1 MPNTYLSKTY
11 SGNGNLKKG
20 TISVWVKFG
29 DTGASADSAIFG
41 TGNTS
46 NDSDFTMLTVNGNG
60 ISGIVTRNVMFVL
73 RKSGGTVYEA
83 TSNLLVKDTSA
94 WYHIVAR
101 YDTTLS
107 TPNCDIYVNG
117 EEVTYETNN
126 WSSLSQNTDTYLGG
140 TNYAHFIGRGC
151 ANANQHNYHD
161 GLMTHLHYCDGY
173 YYGPDSFGSTDAT
186 TGEWKINTSP
196 SVSYGTNGFFTLKN
210 NAGTTDQ
217 SPNSNTYAVAGGT
230 ILSVLDNPSNNFA
243 TWNPNLAMNST
254 MSLANGNTSATTA
267 SNYAAGA
274 SNVWFSTLGMSSGKF
289 YCEMKLSAASANQ
302 GEMVGVGY
310 DLSKFQQGSTV
321 NAYNIGYISEGW
333 SYMGAEGK
341 VKNNNS
347 DVLTGMP
354 TWGTNDIVCIAIDLD
369 NYKLYFRKNG
379 DAWINSGNPES
390 GATGTGAVSLT
401 SGKTYFFACSDAS
414 SGNTYTYQANF
425 GNGFFGTTAVA
436 SAGTNASNLGTFEYD
451 VPSGYT
457 ALCTKGLNL

>member
-29 DTGASADSAIFG
+29 DTGASADSQIFG
-41 TGNTS
+41 TGNTA
-46 NDSDFTMLTVNGNG
+46 NDSDFTFLAVNGNG

-83 TSNLLVKDTSA
+83 TSNLLIRDTSA

-126 WSSLSQNTDTYLGG
+126 WGSLAQNTDTYLGG

-196 SVSYGTNGFFTLKN
+196 SVSYGTNGFFFFKN
-210 NAGTTDQ
+210 DNALTDH
-217 SPNSNTYAVAGGT
+217 SPNSNSYSLTAGT
-230 ILSVLDNPSNNFA
+230 LTKTEDSPSNVFA
-243 TWNPNLAMNST
+243 TLNPLATFANIT
-254 MSLANGNTSATTA
+254 LGNGNNTYTL
-267 SNYAAGA
+267 NAGTWE
-274 SNVWFSTLGMSSGKF
+274 STPSTLAVPSSGKYYAEF
-289 YCEMKLSAASANQ
+289 KWNASSTSAQ
-302 GEMVGVGY
+302 YMMVGVDSPQLFSSWSTQYPGY
-310 DLSKFQQGSTV
+310 TSVGYAYGWDGDKRN
-321 NAYNIGYISEGW
+321 NASSSSYGAAWGATSIIG
-333 SYMGAEGK
+333 
-341 VKNNNS
+341 V
-347 DVLTGMP
+347 
-354 TWGTNDIVCIAIDLD
+354 AIDMD
-369 NYKLYFRKNG
+369 NKKLYFHKDG
-379 DAWINSGNPES
+379 VYQNSGVPTS
-390 GATGTGAVSLT
+390 GSTGTGALSLT
-401 SGKTYFFACSDAS
+401 GDEYYLIVSGYK
-414 SGNTYTYQANF
+414 NTENPSIHANF
-425 GNGFFGTTAVA
+425 GNGYFGTSSIAD
-436 SAGTNASNLGTFEYD
+436 AGSNASNNGSFEYD
-451 VPSGYT
+451 VPTGYT
-457 ALCTKGLNL
+457 ALSTKGLNT